1 MVAASG
7 QEPNMAYQDAPRI
20 GEMPQDEETIDQRV
34 GGAQVTRRGNSAV
47 VDFNPG
53 ASRMSADDSDE
64 HSANIVD
71 DLDEQEQADLANTI
85 IDWVDVDLE
94 SRKDWDQ
101 RMEQAMELMG
111 LNNIPMEELP
121 FDGAS
126 AVTYPIIGEAVVQ
139 FQSRA
144 IEEVF
149 PSEGPVKV
157 KIVGEPTVEVEE
169 QADRVKNHMNYQI
182 LDQDRSYFWHVDQML
197 FYLPLGGSAFKKT
210 YFDSISEM
218 VVSRFVKSP
227 DFIVPYIATDL
238 ASSPRYTHRMFKNT
252 SEMKK
257 LFASGFWA
265 EIDLPKITPYAADT
279 IDDRDR
285 EFRDQADSRSADVH
299 PDDAIYTVY
308 ECHCDMEFE
317 MDEERYARSA
327 PLPYIV
333 TVERETRKVLSI
345 RRNWKE
351 ADPLFMKRMWFTHY
365 RYLPGIGF
373 YGFGLLHM
381 IGSVA
386 EATSGTIRAL
396 LDSAA
401 FANMQGGYVSN
412 DAKMKPGDEHISPG
426 MYKEVNMSAEEL
438 NKAFYTP
445 PFKEPSRA
453 LALLFQELKDAGK
466 AFSSATEVM
475 TGEASNT
482 GPVGTTIALIEQGSK
497 PFSAIHRRLHMAAA
511 EEFKLRAELNYEFLP
526 DQYPYKVE
534 GAEGVVMKN
543 DYDGRID
550 VIPISDPNIFSS
562 TQRIAQG
569 QALIELA
576 DGHPELYNQ
585 MEVHERFLRAI
596 RIPDPESLL
605 KKEVTVR
612 EDPVQENMLQG
623 QGAQAFM
630 EQDHDAHIA
639 VHMMFTNG
647 LNEEALELM
656 GPIMQAHM
664 AEHYAM
670 KYFNDMN
677 RELGGQLP
685 PPGSFTEENQMPP
698 EVELQIAQAAAQVP
712 QLEIMP
718 PSEGQDPEQ
727 MAMEREEARKDEAHA
742 REQDRKDEAA
752 LADMNRR
759 DLEALSKDER
769 DDAVAQAKQQ
779 REDAAAKAKKKREDD
794 AAAAKIT
801 REKKV
806 AAAKP
811 KPKAQGK

>member
-1 MVAASG
+1 
-7 QEPNMAYQDAPRI
+7 MALQDAPRI
-20 GEMPQDEETIDQRV
+20 GEMPQDQEEINERV

-71 DLDEQEQADLANTI
+71 DLSEQEQADLANSI

-111 LNNIPMEELP
+111 LNNIPLEELP

-126 AVTYPIIGEAVVQ
+126 AVTYPTIGEAVVQ

-157 KIVGEPTVEVEE
+157 KIVGETTVEIEE
-169 QADRVKNHMNYQI
+169 QAERVKNHMNYQI

-210 YFDSISEM
+210 YFDSVSEM

-238 ASSPRYTHRMFKNT
+238 ASSPRYTHRMFKNR

-257 LFASGFWA
+257 LFAAGFWA
-265 EIDLPKITPYAADT
+265 EIDLPKITPFAADT
-279 IDDRDR
+279 LDDRDR
-285 EFRDQADSRSADVH
+285 EFRDQADSRTADVH
-299 PDDAIYTVY
+299 PDDAVYTVY

-317 MDEERYARSA
+317 MDEERYDRSA
-327 PLPYIV
+327 PLPYII
-333 TVERETRKVLSI
+333 TVERETRKVLSV

-453 LALLFQELKDAGK
+453 LALLFTELKDAGK

-596 RIPDPESLL
+596 RIPDPEALL
-605 KKEVTVR
+605 NKEVTVR
-612 EDPVQENMLQG
+612 EDPVQENMKMLQG

-639 VHMMFTNG
+639 VHTMFTNG
-647 LNEEALELM
+647 LNEEALEVM

-677 RELGGQLP
+677 RRMGGQLP
-685 PPGSFTEENQMPP
+685 PPGSFTEENKMPP
-698 EVELQIAQAAAQVP
+698 EMELQIAQAAAQVP

-718 PSEGQDPEQ
+718 PSEGEEDDF
-727 MAMEREEARKDEAHA
+727 EREQSRLDDAHS
-742 REQDRKDEAA
+742 RDMDRKDDAA
-752 LADMNRR
+752 LADVERQEM
-759 DLEALSKDER
+759 AAMSKE
-769 DDAVAQAKQQ
+769 Q
-779 REDAAAKAKKKREDD
+779 REDFMARRKQVREDR
-794 AAAAKIT
+794 ANEAKIE
-801 REKKV
+801 RERKL

-811 KPKAQGK
+811 KPKATSK